1 MRVSTA
7 KRKKRVMNEFIQVLR
22 STLLDLPKSYKV
34 FISISVDA
42 LVCILTTWISFYLRL
57 GELIPLNNDLLIPSL
72 LSILLAIPIFY
83 LSGLYRTI
91 FRYSGWPAMFT
102 VSKSIFFYG
111 FFFSFLITIIS
122 FNNVPRTIGI
132 IQPLLLFFA
141 VGISRAAIRYWIG
154 DLYKIRLEK
163 SSLPKAVIYGA
174 GNAGRKLLISLE
186 NNNELQVS
194 CFLDDDEDKK
204 GRLLVGKR
212 IYSPEYID
220 YLVTKKNI
228 SYLLLALPNISSS
241 KRKEIIKN
249 VEKYNLVVR
258 TLPSM
263 VDLAKGKIDIKDL
276 IELEIDDLLGRD
288 KVSPNKEL
296 LRKNIK
302 SKIVLVT
309 GAGGSIG
316 GQLCKEILKMKPHK
330 LLLLD
335 SNEFSLYSIL
345 DELTLSK
352 NSEKV
357 EIFPLLSS
365 VQDKKNI
372 DTIFK
377 TWKPN
382 TVYHAA
388 AYKHVPIVEHNLSE
402 GVKNNVFGTL
412 IVAEASLKA
421 GVENFVFI
429 STDKAVRPTNI
440 MGATKRLGEICLQAL
455 FAVKKE
461 HELTKFSMVRFGNVL
476 DSSGSVIPKFRK
488 QIKDRSPL
496 TVTHRDITRF
506 FMTIEEAA
514 ELVIQAG
521 AMANG
526 GDVFVLDMGEPV
538 KIYDLA
544 KKMIQLSGLKHKDQ
558 NNPNG
563 DIEILITG
571 LRPGEKLYEELLLDN
586 NSLET
591 KHPKILRAQDSFIPW
606 AELEKE
612 IIQLEK
618 AISNNDLK
626 NILLI
631 LENLVDGYKPS
642 GEIVDYVFNEK
653 LKRNS
658 FHYQ

>member
-1 MRVSTA
+1 MSVKTS
-7 KRKKRVMNEFIQVLR
+7 KIKKKEISLIVQKLR
-22 STLLDLPKSYKV
+22 SFLLDLPKTLKV
-34 FISISVDA
+34 IISISVDVF
-42 LVCILTTWISFYLRL
+42 LCIFTTWISFYLRL
-57 GELIPLNNDLLIPSL
+57 GELFPIKYDLLIPSL
-72 LSILLAIPIFY
+72 ISVLTAIPIFY

-102 VSKSIFFYG
+102 VSKSIFLYG
-111 FFFSFLITIIS
+111 FFFSFLISIIS
-122 FNNVPRTIGI
+122 FNGVPRTIGI
-132 IQPLLLFFA
+132 IQPLLLFFG

-154 DLYKIRLEK
+154 DLYKIRLTK
-163 SSLPKAVIYGA
+163 SALPKALIYGA

-194 CFLDDDEDKK
+194 CFLDDDEEKK

-220 YLVTKKNI
+220 YLVKEKNI
-228 SYLLLALPNISSS
+228 SYLLLALPNISSQR
-241 KRKEIIKN
+241 RKDIIKN

-263 VDLAKGKIDIKDL
+263 VDLAKGKIDVKDL
-276 IELEIDDLLGRD
+276 LELEIDDLLGRD
-288 KVSPNKEL
+288 KVAPNIDL
-296 LRKNIK
+296 LKKNLN

-316 GQLCKEILKMKPHK
+316 GQLCREILKMKPKK

-335 SNEFSLYSIL
+335 SNEYFLYSIL
-345 DELTLSK
+345 DELNHSK
-352 NSEKV
+352 NSENV
-357 EIFPLLSS
+357 EIIALLSS
-365 VQDKKNI
+365 VQDKQNI
-372 DTIFK
+372 DKIFK
-377 TWKPN
+377 TWRPN

-412 IVAEASLKA
+412 NVAESSLETN
-421 GVENFVFI
+421 VENFVFI

-440 MGATKRLGEICLQAL
+440 MGATKRLGEICLQSL
-455 FAVKKE
+455 FSEKKE
-461 HELTKFSMVRFGNVL
+461 GQLTKFSMVRFGNVL

-488 QIKDRSPL
+488 QIKERLPL
-496 TVTHRDITRF
+496 TVTHLDITRF

-521 AMANG
+521 AMAKG

-544 KKMIQLSGLKHKDQ
+544 KKMIQLSGLKLKDKT
-558 NNPNG
+558 NPNG

-571 LRPGEKLYEELLLDN
+571 LRPGEKLYEELLLEE
-586 NSLET
+586 NSLLT
-591 KHPKILRAQDSFIPW
+591 KHPKIFRAQDKFIPW
-606 AELEKE
+606 VKLEKE
-612 IIQLEK
+612 IIRLEK
-618 AISNNDLK
+618 AANKNNLK
-626 NILLI
+626 EILLI
-631 LENLVDGYKPS
+631 LEDLVDGYKPS
-642 GEIVDYVFNEK
+642 GEIVDYIFTEK
-653 LKRNS
+653 LKKYTS
-658 FHYQ
+658 S